1 MPLAIQALLPFLL
14 LTGGAAAASLPALRR
29 HGGAIAALAAAGAAG
44 VALTLLLRL
53 APAIRVDAL
62 AMAFGLSLLV
72 TACLLILAR
81 LLSDDDRRR
90 PWSSWLLT
98 TAAALGVIFAGSLVL
113 VYALLRLCT
122 LAWSGAL
129 DEAAPRGRG
138 LRTAEQIADLGL
150 LVAAALAAAGVGT
163 TAFSGL
169 PSDALGPGIFLLAL
183 LPVGVRIAAL
193 AAAAE
198 RPRTPVLFH
207 PAIAQATLAGY
218 LLLRLIAVAGGR
230 PPGRE
235 LQVLV
240 FAAGLALAALV
251 SIQAWRARS
260 SGTARL
266 RLAAAQA
273 GIAIALC
280 ALGTSVAAVAG
291 VWAWLGVVALTAL
304 ASIRQT
310 PGSLGALLTTAAQT
324 ILPPGFLFV
333 GLWLGT
339 VSLVQRQLEAAL
351 IPLWLAAGL
360 AAAAAL
366 RHARWPAGEPRGL
379 LSPAPVPLAAGLL
392 LLGGAL
398 PLAILPW
405 LVIPAARILRGIPG
419 GTVGWGLLGIT
430 AGPTAVPTQSL
441 PRLGSAGSA
450 SSRTSAATAC
460 PCAGPSI
467 PPGPECVRRP
477 LSSASIG
484 LTWRAGGRFPGPA
497 PPGSPMPR
505 WWSTPSSGS
514 EGEAVTTLAPVIA
527 FVAGFLLAELREG
540 WVRLAGLWAMI
551 GATGAGLALTTS
563 RPEEAA
569 WAVGPMLASAL
580 GGMKEIVLE
589 RKTGRLLEPTEFHT
603 WRLLH
608 TPPQPYTRE
617 RFEDTYQWTVKWNMT
632 VPGATYE
639 NTVDNR
645 AWG

>member
-53 APAIRVDAL
+53 APAERVDIPYLGAFPTVDLLIRVDAL

-430 AGPTAVPTQSL
+430 AGPAAVPTLAAALAAGGALVLWLRL
-441 PRLGSAGSA
+441 PM
-450 SSRTSAATAC
+450 
-460 PCAGPSI
+460 
-467 PPGPECVRRP
+467 RRP
-477 LSSASIG
+477 VDTAWAGVRPSAP
-484 LTWRAGGRFPGPA
+484 LLRFDRPDLARWRALPWARTA
-497 PPGSPMPR
+497 
-505 WWSTPSSGS
+505 W
-514 EGEAVTTLAPVIA
+514 LAYAALVVYAI
-527 FVAGFLLAELREG
+527 
-540 WVRLAGLWAMI
+540 VR
-551 GATGAGLALTTS
+551 
-563 RPEEAA
+563 
-569 WAVGPMLASAL
+569 
-580 GGMKEIVLE
+580 
-589 RKTGRLLEPTEFHT
+589 
-603 WRLLH
+603 
-608 TPPQPYTRE
+608 Q
-617 RFEDTYQWTVKWNMT
+617 
-632 VPGATYE
+632 
-639 NTVDNR
+639 
-645 AWG
+645 